1 MSDIEKIQMFE
12 GRKVRMAWSE
22 EEQEWFFSNVDV
34 CWILADSKY
43 YKTARKDYKTA
54 RKDYKTARKDYK
66 TARKYYKTACKYW
79 NKLKKRLVE
88 EGNELVTNCYQLK
101 LVSPADGK
109 RYLTDVATMSK
120 FASC

>member
-22 EEQEWFFSNVDV
+22 EEQEWFFSIVDV
-34 CWILADSKY
+34 CWILADS
-43 YKTARKDYKTA
+43 
-54 RKDYKTARKDYK
+54 KDYK
-66 TARKYYKTACKYW
+66 TARKYYKTACKYYKTARKYW
-79 NKLKKRLVE
+79 NKLKERLVE